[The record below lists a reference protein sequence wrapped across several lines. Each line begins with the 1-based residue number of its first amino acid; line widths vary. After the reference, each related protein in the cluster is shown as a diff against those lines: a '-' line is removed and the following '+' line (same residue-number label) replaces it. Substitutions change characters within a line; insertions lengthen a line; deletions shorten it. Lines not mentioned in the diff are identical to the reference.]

1 MEPAAVVPLAASAAV
16 LGVSHGLEPDHA
28 AGVLSLSTDAGGMGR
43 SALIGAAFAAG
54 HVLLVGLWLLV
65 ARSVLSVPAVADAM
79 DAVGTVVVGVVLL
92 GLSAVLA
99 YSGLRSMVH
108 THRHRHGAGEPAH
121 THAHVHLP
129 GPLAGR
135 LGGHD
140 HGHSVRSYLAV
151 GTVGALFT
159 LSPPVSMLAFLAV
172 VVPNAAPPTLAVV
185 VAAYAAAIV
194 GTMAAV
200 GGGVGGLVRPLRAR
214 SRRMVGAV
222 HLAAGIAVFASAA
235 WVLAGAAP

>member
-1 MEPAAVVPLAASAAV
+1 MEPAAVLPLVAAATV
-16 LGVSHGLEPDHA
+16 LGVTHGLEPDHA
-28 AGVLSLSTDAGGMGR
+28 AGVLSLSSGTTGVRR
-43 SALIGAAFAAG
+43 SAMIGAAFAAG

-65 ARSVLSVPAVADAM
+65 ARAVLSVPALSTAM

-108 THRHRHGAGEPAH
+108 THRHRHGADGPAH
-121 THAHVHLP
+121 THVHVHLP

-135 LGGHD
+135 LRGHD
-140 HGHSVRSYLAV
+140 HGHSARSYLAV
-151 GTVGALFT
+151 GIVGALFT

-172 VVPNAAPPTLAVV
+172 VVPNAGPPTLAAV

-194 GTMAAV
+194 GSMAAV
-200 GGGVGGLVRPLRAR
+200 GGGVGVLVRPLRRR
-214 SRRMVGAV
+214 SRRAVGAA
-222 HLAAGIAVFASAA
+222 HLAAGLAVLASAV